1 MHVDARR
8 ICFMTSMEANCYYKR
23 FCIWII
29 RNNLVREKF
38 ISYNR
43 RWYFMELSVVFRQ
56 KLHKKLKERIKGK
69 IFLEVIE
76 DTLYVRIY
84 MDDLYF
90 ETSFDNFTLRVFYGL
105 STDYILYEVIEK
117 YERFLINRVRKY
129 YFKG

>member
-1 MHVDARR
+1 
-8 ICFMTSMEANCYYKR
+8 
-23 FCIWII
+23 
-29 RNNLVREKF
+29 
-38 ISYNR
+38 
-43 RWYFMELSVVFRQ
+43 MELSVVFRQ